1 MLPAADTCYQLFPSD
16 NISKGI
22 IIKHAFCLFCCPKLH
37 AAREKNK
44 EVREKLTLRN
54 KLERRRLSILETAD
68 SGIISASNPASSIA
82 SIISS
87 T

>member
-1 MLPAADTCYQLFPSD
+1 VITL
-16 NISKGI
+16 
-22 IIKHAFCLFCCPKLH
+22 
-37 AAREKNK
+37 ARVSSLNMHSAYSVVLNFMMRGGKNK

>member
-1 MLPAADTCYQLFPSD
+1 VITLARVSSLNMHSAYSVGLNFMLRG
-16 NISKGI
+16 K
-22 IIKHAFCLFCCPKLH
+22 
-37 AAREKNK
+37 K
-44 EVREKLTLRN
+44 EVRQKLTLRN